1 MSSFD
6 QVRNVEDRPSLESG
20 LNHSLRL
27 ELGSVDTMSGEI
39 DALYIYDEQKWVV
52 SCLHAPSLSNS
63 PVI

>member
-6 QVRNVEDRPSLESG
+6 QADDVEDRPSLESG
-20 LNHSLRL
+20 SNHSLKL
-27 ELGSVDTMSGEI
+27 ELRSVDTMSGEI

-52 SCLHAPSLSNS
+52 PCLHAPSLSNS